1 MTRWLTS
8 SLKEPRRWKLQT
20 RKGQSIENESMEII
34 EREVGSHGYNDMEWP
49 IVRRIIHA
57 TADFDFAGEN
67 KIVFHKDAITSGINV
82 LKNGCSII
90 ADVNGVIGGLN
101 KQNPKDFGNNLICN
115 ISDPDLAERAKQE
128 NKTRAQMSMR
138 IAASEMNGGI
148 LVIGNA
154 PTALLEV
161 IKMIREGVTK
171 PALVI
176 GIPVGFVSAE
186 ESKEELQT
194 VGVPFITN
202 TGRKGGSSCA
212 ASIVNALFKLLRE
225 N

>member
-1 MTRWLTS
+1 M
-8 SLKEPRRWKLQT
+8 QT
-20 RKGQSIENESMEII
+20 RKGQSIEDESMEII
-34 EREVGSHGYNDMEWP
+34 EREVGSHPYNDVEWP
-49 IVRRIIHA
+49 IVRRVIHA
-57 TADFDFAGEN
+57 TADFDFAGKN
-67 KIVFHKDAITSGINV
+67 KIIFHKDAITSGISA

-90 ADVNGVIGGLN
+90 TDVNGVIGGLN
-101 KQNPKDFGNNLICN
+101 KQNPKDFGNNIICN
-115 ISDPDLAERAKQE
+115 ISDSSLAERAKQE

-138 IAASEMNGGI
+138 VAAFEMNGGI
-148 LVIGNA
+148 VVIGNA

-161 IKMIREGVTK
+161 IKMIREGITK

-176 GIPVGFVSAE
+176 GIPVGFVSAA

-194 VGVPFITN
+194 INVPFITN

-225 N
+225 S

>member
-1 MTRWLTS
+1 M
-8 SLKEPRRWKLQT
+8 QT
-20 RKGQSIENESMEII
+20 RKGQSIEDESMEII
-34 EREVGSHGYNDMEWP
+34 EREVGSHEYNDMEWP

-57 TADFDFAGEN
+57 TADFDFAGKN
-67 KIVFHKDAITSGINV
+67 KIVFHKDAITSGTSA

-90 ADVNGVIGGLN
+90 VDVNGVIGGLN
-101 KQNPKDFGNNLICN
+101 KQNPKDFENNIICN

-138 IAASEMNGGI
+138 VAASKINGGMV
-148 LVIGNA
+148 VIGNA
-154 PTALLEV
+154 PTALLEI

-176 GIPVGFVSAE
+176 GIPVGFVSAA

-194 VGVPFITN
+194 VDVPFITN

>member
-1 MTRWLTS
+1 LIS
-8 SLKEPRRWKLQT
+8 SLKEPRKWKLQT
-20 RKGQSIENESMEII
+20 RKGQSIEDESMEII
-34 EREVGSHGYNDMEWP
+34 EREVGSHPYNELEWP

-67 KIVFHKDAITSGINV
+67 KIVFHKDAITSGINA

-90 ADVNGVIGGLN
+90 VDVNGVIGGLN

-194 VGVPFITN
+194 VDVPFITN

>member
-1 MTRWLTS
+1 
-8 SLKEPRRWKLQT
+8 
-20 RKGQSIENESMEII
+20 MEII
-34 EREVGSHGYNDMEWP
+34 ELEVGSHPYNDVEWP

-67 KIVFHKDAITSGINV
+67 KMVFHKDAITSGINA

-161 IKMIREGVTK
+161 IKMIREVVTK

-194 VGVPFITN
+194 VDVPFITN